1 LFHFVLCTA
10 FPKSYLKS
18 ESFGTDLS
26 VQTTT
31 RPQQNHNTTTSPK
44 TLFSSAGLKKTS
56 SPNYKIVFR
65 KPQRKSVKMVMFSP
79 TTFILSA
86 LAFAS
91 SVSAHMA
98 PQSPAPF
105 RASYNKAAVQNTID
119 YSITSPL
126 NADGSNFPCKGYQ
139 SDMGTAGGA
148 SQATWPQGSAQQWT
162 ISGGAVHGGGSC
174 QIALSYD
181 KGTSFKVIHSYIGS
195 CPLSSGQA
203 FDFTVPADAP
213 TGDAMFAWTWYN
225 KIGNREIYMDCAAIT
240 VTAGSG
246 TASAAFA
253 SRPDLFVANLGNG
266 CTTVEGT
273 EVQFPN
279 PGPDVT
285 NAVQGGDNVGTFTGT
300 CAAVKGIG
308 GGSPGV
314 FASTGSSTATATGA
328 SSVVASSPP
337 ASSPTTMSTVIVSS
351 AVPSSSD
358 SGVFSTS
365 APGSPAPVSSSSAAS
380 IASSASVVAPSATVS
395 ATAPVSTGTSGGGSA
410 IAAGTACTTEGEWNC
425 VGGTSFQQCA
435 SGAWSIVQ
443 PLAAGTQC
451 TAGESSSINITASSK
466 SKRNL
471 VRNFRNVVGQ
481 RN

>member
-1 LFHFVLCTA
+1 LFHSVLCTA
-10 FPKSYLKS
+10 FPKNYLTAA
-18 ESFGTDLS
+18 SFGTDLS

-31 RPQQNHNTTTSPK
+31 QLHHQK
-44 TLFSSAGLKKTS
+44 LFSSAGLKKTS
-56 SPNYKIVFR
+56 SSYYKIVFR

-86 LAFAS
+86 LTLAS
-91 SVSAHMA
+91 SVGAHMA